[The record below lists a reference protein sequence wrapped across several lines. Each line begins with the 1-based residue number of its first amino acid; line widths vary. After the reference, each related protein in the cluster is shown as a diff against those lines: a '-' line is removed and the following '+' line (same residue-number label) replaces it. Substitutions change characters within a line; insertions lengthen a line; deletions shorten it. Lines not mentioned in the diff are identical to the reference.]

1 MAEFDPDA
9 FLKDTPP
16 ATAAFDPDAFLK
28 GAPAEPPSREKELRA
43 QYLKE
48 QLLPGEPGYSQRL
61 KDSATLGLMRPLG
74 GLMRGVS
81 GVFDPTST
89 FGERYRAGVGA
100 EEDFAKRAVENTN
113 PILGA
118 LTDVAGGVGSLG
130 SGHVAAGTARAAR
143 GLTPAMGSTAADV
156 AAQGAAADRST
167 LGKMI
172 LQGGGTGAVEGAAR
186 RSEDAGS
193 ALQGGLVGA
202 ALGAGTSAAVGAAA
216 KALPAVR
223 GAEREARTVNQG
235 IAPEDLRK
243 TAKPIFQ
250 SLDMGG
256 LAYAQPQTATL
267 AKGIDDLIA
276 NNKYNPIAHSKI
288 SGYVDE
294 LAQKAQAPQGI
305 GFNDL
310 HNLRS
315 ALATEARG
323 IDPGT
328 REASREVIKKIDD
341 LVLKNSP
348 QSNPG
353 KLDVAKEYSKARE
366 LWKAAAIADDV
377 GYTAGKAERK
387 VASKAGVN
395 PDEAN
400 RGAFRPLLEKV
411 EKPGAYSQFGPK
423 SSEQRKLLAKIVE
436 GDVPQNIYRGLGS
449 AAGSPVTKWAAGAL
463 GASLGFNPVASGLG
477 GVSAGA
483 MGSGAGKRFF
493 DQMAA
498 NRGAQNIDAL
508 LRNITTGSSAPTRNL
523 PSREAL
529 AVLLAKQAA
538 QRGGAAAGGS
548 ILGD

>member
-1 MAEFDPDA
+1 MGEFDDLIPRRSDPMGA
-9 FLKDTPP
+9 SGADM
-16 ATAAFDPDAFLK
+16 FDDLIPK
-28 GAPAEPPSREKELRA
+28 GREQQLRA
-43 QYLKE
+43 EYLKK
-48 QLLPGEPGYSQRL
+48 QLTAGEPGYSQRL
-61 KDSATLGLMRPLG
+61 KDSATLGLMRPIS
-74 GLMRGVS
+74 GLMHGIS
-81 GVFDPTST
+81 GILDPTST

-100 EEDFAKRAVENTN
+100 EEDYAKRAVENTN

-118 LTDVAGGVGSLG
+118 VTDVAGGVGSMG
-130 SGHVAAGTARAAR
+130 SGHVAAGVARAAR
-143 GLTPAMGSTAADV
+143 GLPPALGSTAADV
-156 AAQGAAADRST
+156 AAQGAAAGRGT
-167 LGKMI
+167 LAKTI
-172 LQGGGTGAVEGAAR
+172 AQGAGAGAVEGAAR
-186 RSEDAGS
+186 DAKDPVS
-193 ALQGGLVGA
+193 ALEGGIVGGTLGGA
-202 ALGAGTSAAVGAAA
+202 ASAAVGAAA
-216 KALPAVR
+216 KAIPAVR

-276 NNKYNPIAHSKI
+276 NNTYNKVAHSKI

-294 LAQKAQAPQGI
+294 LAQKAQQPQGM

-310 HNLRS
+310 SNLRS
-315 ALATEARG
+315 ALAKEARG
-323 IDPGT
+323 QDPST
-328 REASREVIKKIDD
+328 RDAARAVIEKIDD

-377 GYTAGKAERK
+377 GYTASKAERK
-387 VASKAGVN
+387 VAAKSGVN

-423 SSEQRKLLAKIVE
+423 GSEQRKLLAKIVE
-436 GDVPQNIYRGLGS
+436 GDPLQNAYRG
-449 AAGSPVTKWAAGAL
+449 AGAVVSSPVTKAVAGML
-463 GASLGFNPVASGLG
+463 GASLGFNPVAGGLG
-477 GVSAGA
+477 GVAAGTAGA
-483 MGSGAGKRFF
+483 GAGKSFF
-493 DQMAA
+493 NQLAA

-508 LRNITTGSSAPTRNL
+508 LRNITTGSSAPTANL

-529 AVLLAKQAA
+529 AVLMAKRAA
-538 QRGGAAAGGS
+538 QRGAGAIGGS